1 MGRIFKAL
9 YFPQTDMCGATRGL
23 IPSYARISINEVS
36 WIFQWGGMW
45 KVGDGELV
53 RIWEDRWLPNGTP
66 GL

>member
-1 MGRIFKAL
+1 
-9 YFPQTDMCGATRGL
+9 MCGATRGL
-23 IPSYARISINEVS
+23 IPSYARISINGVS